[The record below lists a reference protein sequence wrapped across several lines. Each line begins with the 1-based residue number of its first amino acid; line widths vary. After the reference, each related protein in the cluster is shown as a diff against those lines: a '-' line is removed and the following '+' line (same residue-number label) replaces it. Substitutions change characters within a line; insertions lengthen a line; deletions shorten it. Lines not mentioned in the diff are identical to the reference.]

1 MKSTST
7 NERLAGADTGGA
19 ADEGDDEPV
28 SIVPWPPEQA
38 WEGWLEPT
46 VPRGWIRCRTLQWDR
61 VQQPRRRM
69 QWQR

>member
-46 VPRGWIRCRTLQWDR
+46 MPPGWI
-61 VQQPRRRM
+61 
-69 QWQR
+69 